1 MLNYAL
7 VVSFTFSVYFSLA
20 STEGSLGGGS
30 GGGGGGIMMEECL
43 LAIPAVLAHDPPAL
57 KILHQEVDEAI

>member
-7 VVSFTFSVYFSLA
+7 VVSLTFSVYFSLA
-20 STEGSLGGGS
+20 STEGSLGGE
-30 GGGGGGIMMEECL
+30 GGGGGNDGGVPPT
-43 LAIPAVLAHDPPAL
+43 PAVLAHDPRPL

>member
-7 VVSFTFSVYFSLA
+7 VVSLTFSVYFSLA

-30 GGGGGGIMMEECL
+30 GGGGGIMMEECL

>member
-7 VVSFTFSVYFSLA
+7 VVSLTFSVYFSLA
-20 STEGSLGGGS
+20 STEGFLGGGS
-30 GGGGGGIMMEECL
+30 GGGGGIMMEECL
-43 LAIPAVLAHDPPAL
+43 LAIPAVLAHDPRRL